1 MNREQAK
8 AMLPLIQA
16 FAEGKEVQVRGPRDV
31 WGTGENLCFDGSIE
45 DYRIKPEE
53 KWDWAIYCTHK
64 SSKREVFHDII
75 MASTEEEAKRACA
88 EEEGVRAIYHKY
100 RYARVEGSKVEA

>member
-16 FAEGKEVQVRGPRDV
+16 FAEGKEIQHKNRYGFWIGVESP
-31 WGTGENLCFDGSIE
+31 CFEGSIE
-45 DYRIKPEE
+45 NYRIKPEE

-100 RYARVEGSKVEA
+100 RYARVEGSKVES